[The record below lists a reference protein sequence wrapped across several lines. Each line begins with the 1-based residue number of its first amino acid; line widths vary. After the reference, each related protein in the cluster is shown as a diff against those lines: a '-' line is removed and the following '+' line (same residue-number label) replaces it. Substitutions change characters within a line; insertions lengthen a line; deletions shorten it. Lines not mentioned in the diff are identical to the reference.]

1 MDDIARSVLAAQGIT
16 DGDEWVQPTD
26 ATNAYPKDWTV
37 THDGKTWV
45 SLTPANVWEPGV
57 SGWREVVEEGSGAP
71 EWVQPTDATN
81 AYPKDWTVTH
91 DGKTWVS
98 LTPANVWPPGVSG
111 WREIVD
117 ESAGAPEWVQP
128 TGAHDAYQT
137 GDRVMFEGAEYKSL
151 IDGNTWSPTAY
162 PQGWEK
168 INA

>member
-1 MDDIARSVLAAQGIT
+1 MIDGELSRRETLANAGRAMDDIARSVLAAQGIT

-57 SGWREVVEEGSGAP
+57 SGWREVAEEGG
-71 EWVQPTDATN
+71 T
-81 AYPKDWTVTH
+81 
-91 DGKTWVS
+91 
-98 LTPANVWPPGVSG
+98 
-111 WREIVD
+111 
-117 ESAGAPEWVQP
+117 PEWVQP

-137 GDRVMFEGAEYKSL
+137 GDHVMFEGAEYVSL

>member
-1 MDDIARSVLAAQGIT
+1 MDIGSVSDAELRRLKRMIDGELSRRETLANAGRAMDDIARSVLAAQGIT

-57 SGWREVVEEGSGAP
+57 SGWREVVEEG
-71 EWVQPTDATN
+71 AT
-81 AYPKDWTVTH
+81 
-91 DGKTWVS
+91 
-98 LTPANVWPPGVSG
+98 
-111 WREIVD
+111 
-117 ESAGAPEWVQP
+117 PEWVQP

-137 GDRVMFEGAEYKSL
+137 GEHVMFEGAEYVSL

>member
-1 MDDIARSVLAAQGIT
+1 MDIGSVSDAELRQLKRMIDTELSRRETLANAGRAMDDIARSVLAAQGQV

-57 SGWREVVEEGSGAP
+57 SGWREVVEEG
-71 EWVQPTDATN
+71 ET
-81 AYPKDWTVTH
+81 
-91 DGKTWVS
+91 
-98 LTPANVWPPGVSG
+98 
-111 WREIVD
+111 
-117 ESAGAPEWVQP
+117 PEWVQP

-137 GDRVMFEGAEYKSL
+137 GDHVMFEGAEYVSL

>member
-1 MDDIARSVLAAQGIT
+1 MARIEDATDAELEQYRRAIVAEQNRRRTLSSVPDQMDKLVRDMLAASGQVEG
-16 DGDEWVQPTD
+16 GEWVQPTD

-45 SLTPANVWEPGV
+45 SLTPANVWQPGV
-57 SGWREVVEEGSGAP
+57 SGWREVVEEGA
-71 EWVQPTDATN
+71 
-81 AYPKDWTVTH
+81 
-91 DGKTWVS
+91 
-98 LTPANVWPPGVSG
+98 
-111 WREIVD
+111 
-117 ESAGAPEWVQP
+117 APEWVQP

-137 GDRVMFEGAEYKSL
+137 GDIVTFEGQEYRSL

>member
-1 MDDIARSVLAAQGIT
+1 MDIGSVSDAELRRLKRMIDGELSRRETLANAGRAMDDIARSVLAAQGIT

-57 SGWREVVEEGSGAP
+57 SGWREVVEEG
-71 EWVQPTDATN
+71 AT
-81 AYPKDWTVTH
+81 
-91 DGKTWVS
+91 
-98 LTPANVWPPGVSG
+98 
-111 WREIVD
+111 
-117 ESAGAPEWVQP
+117 PEWVQP
-128 TGAHDAYQT
+128 TGAHDAYQK
-137 GDRVMFEGAEYKSL
+137 GDTVTFEGAEYVSL

-162 PQGWEK
+162 PQGWEQ

>member
-1 MDDIARSVLAAQGIT
+1 MDIRDADTTELRRLKTMIDGELSRRETLANAGRAMDDIARSVLAAQGIT

-57 SGWREVVEEGSGAP
+57 SGWREVVEEG
-71 EWVQPTDATN
+71 ET
-81 AYPKDWTVTH
+81 
-91 DGKTWVS
+91 
-98 LTPANVWPPGVSG
+98 
-111 WREIVD
+111 
-117 ESAGAPEWVQP
+117 PEWVQP

-137 GDRVMFEGAEYKSL
+137 GDRVMFEGAEYVSL

>member
-1 MDDIARSVLAAQGIT
+1 MDIGSVSDAELRRLKRMIDGELSRRETLANAGRAMDDIARSVLAAQGIT
-16 DGDEWVQPTD
+16 DGGEWVQPTD

-57 SGWREVVEEGSGAP
+57 SGWREVVEEG
-71 EWVQPTDATN
+71 AT
-81 AYPKDWTVTH
+81 
-91 DGKTWVS
+91 
-98 LTPANVWPPGVSG
+98 
-111 WREIVD
+111 
-117 ESAGAPEWVQP
+117 PEWVQP

-137 GDRVMFEGAEYKSL
+137 GDHDMFEGAEYVSL
-151 IDGNTWSPTAY
+151 IDGNTWSPTDY

>member
-1 MDDIARSVLAAQGIT
+1 MDIGSVSDAELRRLKRMIDGELSRRETLANAGRAMDDIARSVLAAQGIT

-57 SGWREVVEEGSGAP
+57 SGWREVAEEG
-71 EWVQPTDATN
+71 AT
-81 AYPKDWTVTH
+81 
-91 DGKTWVS
+91 
-98 LTPANVWPPGVSG
+98 
-111 WREIVD
+111 
-117 ESAGAPEWVQP
+117 PEWVQP

-137 GDRVMFEGAEYKSL
+137 GDTVTFEGQEYVSL

>member
-1 MDDIARSVLAAQGIT
+1 MDIGSVSDAELRRLKRMIDGELSRRETLATAGRQMDAIARGVLAAQGIT

-26 ATNAYPKDWTV
+26 ATNAYPKGWTV

-57 SGWREVVEEGSGAP
+57 SGWREVAEEG
-71 EWVQPTDATN
+71 ET
-81 AYPKDWTVTH
+81 
-91 DGKTWVS
+91 
-98 LTPANVWPPGVSG
+98 
-111 WREIVD
+111 
-117 ESAGAPEWVQP
+117 PEWVQP

-137 GDRVMFEGAEYKSL
+137 GDTVTFEGAEYVSL